1 MVARL
6 NALPTAPT
14 CTERHILP
22 NTVLPTNPNFQL
34 SVASS
39 FLGMLIMM
47 I

>member
-22 NTVLPTNPNFQL
+22 NTVFPINPDFQL
-34 SVASS
+34 SVASIY
-39 FLGMLIMM
+39 LGMLVM
-47 I
+47 II